1 MTACR
6 ENGAS
11 PGAGEK
17 QELFMELGVSSLNK
31 HGETLCGDFYT
42 FERREE
48 LSTLVLSDG
57 LGSGVK
63 ANILSTLTATILG
76 TMMSSRMSIED
87 CVSTMART
95 LPVCQERHLAYSTF
109 TILQVDHRANSAYLA
124 QYDNP
129 RAILLRNGRHVEY
142 PFSART
148 LGGKEILESR
158 FSLEPEDLLLLCT
171 DGVTNAGLGKTMVSG
186 WPRDEVIRYLENT
199 CLPVSSSPQQVAAS
213 IAGAG
218 RDLSLGSPDDDIT
231 VLAAKMRPRRT
242 VSLLIGPPADPA
254 WDQKVLRRFFQAE
267 GKHIVCGGS
276 TAKMVS
282 RYLDRP
288 LTVSQEPDGSGLP
301 AISFLDGV
309 DLVTE
314 GMLTLMRTV
323 ELGRQ
328 YSSGTQVAVELRGK
342 KDGASQIARALFEE
356 ATDVLFFVGGAVN
369 AAHSRELQISRHAK
383 ANCLK
388 TLTKLLRQQGR
399 RVTVLNF

>member
-1 MTACR
+1 M
-6 ENGAS
+6 
-11 PGAGEK
+11 
-17 QELFMELGVSSLNK
+17 
-31 HGETLCGDFYT
+31 
-42 FERREE
+42 
-48 LSTLVLSDG
+48 
-57 LGSGVK
+57 
-63 ANILSTLTATILG
+63 
-76 TMMSSRMSIED
+76 
-87 CVSTMART
+87 
-95 LPVCQERHLAYSTF
+95 
-109 TILQVDHRANSAYLA
+109 
-124 QYDNP
+124 
-129 RAILLRNGRHVEY
+129 
-142 PFSART
+142 
-148 LGGKEILESR
+148 
-158 FSLEPEDLLLLCT
+158 
-171 DGVTNAGLGKTMVSG
+171 
-186 WPRDEVIRYLENT
+186 IRYLENT